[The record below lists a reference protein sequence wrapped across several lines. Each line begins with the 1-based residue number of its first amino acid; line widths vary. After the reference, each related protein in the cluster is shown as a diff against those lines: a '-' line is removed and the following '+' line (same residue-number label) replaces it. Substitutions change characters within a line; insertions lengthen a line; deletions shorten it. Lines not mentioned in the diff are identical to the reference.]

1 MKAKKLEVKSET
13 STFPPIS
20 SQRNGIT
27 IAPLPDPI
35 GETIETIIALRAK
48 AEQNISP
55 HQRWVE
61 IVTASFGRPIFLY
74 FLIIG
79 IAFWLLPNIFVIPG
93 IPQFDPPPFEGLDKT
108 IGILS
113 LLMTAGV
120 LVRQSRQ
127 EYLAEQRSQLSLQLH
142 LLTEQKVAKL
152 IALIEELRHDLP
164 NVHHR
169 SDLEAEA
176 MQEAVDPQTVLEL
189 LEENLNQE
197 LVRLQDQATEIE
209 ELKN

>member
-1 MKAKKLEVKSET
+1 MQTET
-13 STFPPIS
+13 SEDKNGKHPIN
-20 SQRNGIT
+20 SQRNKLT

-35 GETIETIIALRAK
+35 GETIETIIALKTK

-61 IVTASFGRPIFLY
+61 IVTSTFGRPSFLY
-74 FLIIG
+74 FLIIA
-79 IAFWLLPNIFVIPG
+79 IAFWLLPNIFIIPG

-152 IALIEELRHDLP
+152 IALIEELRRDLP
-164 NVHHR
+164 NVVNR
-169 SDLEAEA
+169 YDAQAEA
-176 MQEAVDPQTVLEL
+176 MQEAVDPQTVLET
-189 LEENLNQE
+189 LEENLNEE
-197 LVRLQDQATEIE
+197 LVRLQDQNTETDN
-209 ELKN
+209 LQN